1 MKYLKVQHDS
11 NQLAAVRGWQTTPL
25 MQDCFQL
32 RTWQFL
38 KVQFYKP
45 IPKGSRKH
53 LGKAEEKKN
62 MIKRAFSVNFQNG
75 ASAIYYKKK
84 NPSKVEKKKPKTS
97 SFKKIYYSM
106 Q

>member
-53 LGKAEEKKN
+53 LGKAEEKK
-62 MIKRAFSVNFQNG
+62 
-75 ASAIYYKKK
+75 
-84 NPSKVEKKKPKTS
+84 T
-97 SFKKIYYSM
+97 
-106 Q
+106 